1 MARPRTPTE
10 VLSLKGAFKKHPERK
25 DARKGE
31 PRPSGELGDPPAFLS
46 PQQAEIWLELANI
59 CPPRVLTN
67 ADRWTV
73 EIAVRLMAKVRDESI
88 TNGQLAQL
96 IVCLSRMGMTP
107 SDRSK
112 IGIPEN
118 AEEENPFEEIA
129 RETNKPN

>member
-1 MARPRTPTE
+1 
-10 VLSLKGAFKKHPERK
+10 
-25 DARKGE
+25 
-31 PRPSGELGDPPAFLS
+31 
-46 PQQAEIWLELANI
+46 
-59 CPPRVLTN
+59 
-67 ADRWTV
+67 
-73 EIAVRLMAKVRDESI
+73 MAKVRDESI